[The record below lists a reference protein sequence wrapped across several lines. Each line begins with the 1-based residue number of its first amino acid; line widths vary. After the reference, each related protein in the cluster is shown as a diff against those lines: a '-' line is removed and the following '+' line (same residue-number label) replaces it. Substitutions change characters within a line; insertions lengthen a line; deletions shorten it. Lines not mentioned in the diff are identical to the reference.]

1 MRTEKAAMTIEL
13 SHIDHPVIAVADM
26 ENGHELYT
34 KLGFT
39 IPPRGSHL
47 EWGTGNWCI
56 MFADDYLELRGIV
69 DGSRYT
75 HNLDKHLATKGE
87 GLMGLAFAPSVS
99 AEVSFK
105 RAEEAGLKPT
115 GLKALTRRFEL
126 PEGDAFPNFRICYL
140 NEAEIPE
147 LLTTVVCEHRTPE
160 IIRTPA
166 WLAHENTVTGV
177 RSMTGVSD
185 NLATLAERLTLL
197 VGAQSVHA
205 TQTTVRITLPQGAY
219 LEYVTPAVA
228 AERGIA
234 DPKAALPYLPAMT
247 LGVADIAATRS
258 VLRRNDVGYDELG
271 EDALRVPASYCCG
284 VILDFVENKET

>member
-1 MRTEKAAMTIEL
+1 MTIEL
-13 SHIDHPVIAVADM
+13 SHIDHPVIAVANM
-26 ENGHELYT
+26 ESGHELYA

-39 IPPRGSHL
+39 IPPRGRHL

-75 HNLDKHLATKGE
+75 HNLDAHLASKGE
-87 GLMGLAFAPSVS
+87 GLMGLAFAPAVS
-99 AEVSFK
+99 AEVSFT
-105 RAEEAGLKPT
+105 RAQEVGLKPT

-126 PEGDAFPNFRICYL
+126 PEGDALPNFRICYL

-166 WLAHENTVTGV
+166 WLVHENTVTGV
-177 RSMTGVSD
+177 RSVTGVSD
-185 NLATLAERLTLL
+185 DLATLAARLALL
-197 VGAQSVHA
+197 VGSENVSSTETA
-205 TQTTVRITLPQGAY
+205 VRMNLPKGAY

-234 DPKAALPYLPAMT
+234 DPKAVVPYLPVMT
-247 LGVADIAATRS
+247 LGVANIAATRS
-258 VLRRNDVGYDELG
+258 VLRRNGIGYEALSDDG
-271 EDALRVPASYCCG
+271 LRVPAAYCCG
-284 VILDFVENKET
+284 VILDFVEDKMA